1 LLCRA
6 ACDIS
11 WHVTDWLSEEKRMPL
26 KISMVVAAYLLGSI
40 PFGYLFVKYVFTSG
54 EDVRSVGSGGI
65 GATNVTR
72 RAGIRAG
79 LLTYAFDVAKGTA
92 AVMLMRLV
100 AQDDY
105 AWVGAAAI
113 GAIVGHIFPV
123 FLKFRGGKGVATG
136 VGVYLALAPYSVL
149 STLVLWALI
158 VYLTRYVSLASIIG
172 TAAVPLW
179 TLLYYGLIWPS
190 PHLKALVVIAIAG
203 CALIVAKHH
212 ENINRLIHGTENKV
226 GQRVAPS
233 SDQALMSGGRN

>member
-1 LLCRA
+1 MLSR
-6 ACDIS
+6 IS
-11 WHVTDWLSEEKRMPL
+11 F
-26 KISMVVAAYLLGSI
+26 VAIAYLLGSI
-40 PFGYLFVKYVFTSG
+40 PFGYLLVKYVFTSG

-72 RAGIRAG
+72 RAGLKAG
-79 LLTYAFDVAKGTA
+79 LLTYVFDVAKGAA
-92 AVMLMRLV
+92 AVLLMRLV
-100 AQDDY
+100 AGDDY
-105 AWVGAAAI
+105 VWIGAAAI
-113 GAIVGHIFPV
+113 AAILGHIFPI
-123 FLKFRGGKGVATG
+123 FLGFRGGKGVATG
-136 VGVYLALAPYSVL
+136 VGVYLALAPVSVL

-179 TLLYYGLIWPS
+179 TLLFYGLVWPN

-226 GQRVAPS
+226 GQRVVAG
-233 SDQALMSGGRN
+233 SDRAAISGGQS

>member
-1 LLCRA
+1 ML
-6 ACDIS
+6 
-11 WHVTDWLSEEKRMPL
+11 P
-26 KISMVVAAYLLGSI
+26 KISMVAAAYLLGSI
-40 PFGYLFVKYVFTSG
+40 PFGYLLVKYVFTSG
-54 EDVRSVGSGGI
+54 EDVRNVGSGGI

-72 RAGIRAG
+72 RAGIKAG
-79 LLTYAFDVAKGTA
+79 LLTYVFDVAKGVA

-105 AWVGAAAI
+105 RWIGAAAVA
-113 GAIVGHIFPV
+113 AIVGHIFPV

-149 STLVLWALI
+149 STLVLWALV

-190 PHLKALVVIAIAG
+190 PHLKALVVVAIAG
-203 CALIVAKHH
+203 CALIVAKHN
-212 ENINRLIHGTENKV
+212 ENINRLIHGTESKV
-226 GQRVAPS
+226 GQRVAPP
-233 SDQALMSGGRN
+233 SDQAAMSGGRG